1 MTKYEP
7 IEGAENK
14 FLKIEVFYD
23 KGGMNYYNGKTEAR
37 GYWLSARQVERSASG
52 TSGFMMESFGL
63 FSGAKMFLKEVARK
77 SDKAYKEACELAEP
91 KIAELREAVLSNPNY
106 K

>member
-7 IEGAENK
+7 IEGTENK
-14 FLKIEVFYD
+14 FLKIEVFYN

-37 GYWLSARQVERSASG
+37 GYWLSARQVERNTDSRGIS
-52 TSGFMMESFGL
+52 MESFAL
-63 FSGAKMFLKEVARK
+63 FSGAKMFLMEVKRQSAK
-77 SDKAYKEACELAEP
+77 SYEQACKLAEP
-91 KIAELREAVLSNPNY
+91 KIAEVCEAVLNNPQY

>member
-1 MTKYEP
+1 MKKYEP
-7 IEGAENK
+7 IEGSENK

-23 KGGMNYYNGKTEAR
+23 KGGMNYFNGKSEPR
-37 GYWLSARQVERSASG
+37 GYWLSARQVERNASG
-52 TSGFMMESFGL
+52 TSGVIMESFGL
-63 FSGAKMFLKEVARK
+63 FSGAKIFLKEVARK

-91 KIAELREAVLSNPNY
+91 KIAELCEAVLTNPNY

>member
-1 MTKYEP
+1 
-7 IEGAENK
+7 
-14 FLKIEVFYD
+14 
-23 KGGMNYYNGKTEAR
+23 
-37 GYWLSARQVERSASG
+37 
-52 TSGFMMESFGL
+52 MMESFSM